1 MLPSTFTSESQKVN
15 THIHCNVFYFLLTM
29 YQEASRIR
37 KLQAKLKVIELLQAA
52 SSNLVLREKLDS
64 EDVRESLVAFMLKVN

>member
-1 MLPSTFTSESQKVN
+1 
-15 THIHCNVFYFLLTM
+15 M